1 MSTLSGESNSLK
13 ENFYDLLGVNKDSSE
28 DQILYEYRIKVREFH
43 PDKNSDPKSAL
54 FFQKIQK
61 ARKILTDRNLRQLYD
76 TWLSSDLGVSFE
88 EYLRSHKNFEE
99 VFPILLLIFSVC
111 TGIRMRMKHLGCWMV
126 LQMSMTAFWRNT
138 NPTCCV
144 KL

>member
-1 MSTLSGESNSLK
+1 MSTLSGESNTLK

-54 FFQKIQK
+54 IFQNIQK
-61 ARKILTDRNLRQLYD
+61 ARKVLTDRNLRQLYD
-76 TWLSSDLGVSFE
+76 TWLSGDLSVSFE

-99 VFPILLLIFSVC
+99 CMHWYSDATETPRMLDGASDVDDRFLKKYESDLLRKV
-111 TGIRMRMKHLGCWMV
+111 
-126 LQMSMTAFWRNT
+126 
-138 NPTCCV
+138 V
-144 KL
+144 KLFRAYEI

>member
-1 MSTLSGESNSLK
+1 MSTLSGESNTLK

-99 VFPILLLIFSVC
+99 CMHWYSDANETPRMLDGSSDVDDRFLEKYESDLLRKV
-111 TGIRMRMKHLGCWMV
+111 MKLFR
-126 LQMSMTAFWRNT
+126 AYEI
-138 NPTCCV
+138 
-144 KL
+144 